1 MQVPMYIEITDAGH
15 LSYVDQPTIF
25 NDIILSAQQH

>member
-1 MQVPMYIEITDAGH
+1 VPNYVKLVDAGH